1 MAERLKKS
9 GAERTRDARRRRRA
23 GLVQLKL
30 ELSKADLA
38 VLAKRGYPDMTA
50 FDDPSAVT
58 QAVEGFFEVE
68 AFETRLAAR
77 TGECLSK
84 CQNGP
89 SG

>member
-1 MAERLKKS
+1 VRNV
-9 GAERTRDARRRRRA
+9 RRRRRA
-23 GLVQLKL
+23 GLIQLKL
-30 ELSKADLA
+30 EVSKADLA

-50 FDDPSAVT
+50 FDNPSVVA

-77 TGECLSK
+77 SGECLSK